1 AVVFG
6 AVLGLRWA
14 LRHRPR
20 RCDAVTLGLSAG
32 GLILAGAVLARHPW
46 RAVDG
51 YAGHSA
57 WVQLFALMSLSAV
70 AASVLTRP
78 STGER

>member
-1 AVVFG
+1 M
-6 AVLGLRWA
+6 
-14 LRHRPR
+14 
-20 RCDAVTLGLSAG
+20 
-32 GLILAGAVLARHPW
+32 LARHPW

-57 WVQLFALMSLSAV
+57 WVQLLALISLSAV

-78 STGER
+78 DPGER